1 MEEIKEKLRA
11 FIQEKFEID
20 DDPDFTDDV
29 HLFNEGFVDSF
40 GAVEIIHFIEQ
51 TYNIEITQK
60 DITLYPMNTI
70 EEIAEVVEN
79 KCICKY
85 SSYSICFV
93 AACHSDCML
102 YTYNIYFCTN
112 TETAEKNTAV
122 FLRTVQYFVY
132 SAVFLRTNDG
142 VFPATSCNNYICG
155 NSVSYAKSG

>member
-1 MEEIKEKLRA
+1 MTTALLFAWGSTSVRHRKLQSSTVNNFLSAETRKLKSKKEIIKMEEIKEKLRA

-79 KCICKY
+79 KL
-85 SSYSICFV
+85 S
-93 AACHSDCML
+93 
-102 YTYNIYFCTN
+102 
-112 TETAEKNTAV
+112 
-122 FLRTVQYFVY
+122 
-132 SAVFLRTNDG
+132 
-142 VFPATSCNNYICG
+142 
-155 NSVSYAKSG
+155 

>member
-1 MEEIKEKLRA
+1 MNNFISAETRKLKSKKEIIKMEEIKEKLRA

-79 KCICKY
+79 KL
-85 SSYSICFV
+85 S
-93 AACHSDCML
+93 
-102 YTYNIYFCTN
+102 
-112 TETAEKNTAV
+112 
-122 FLRTVQYFVY
+122 
-132 SAVFLRTNDG
+132 
-142 VFPATSCNNYICG
+142 
-155 NSVSYAKSG
+155 